1 MSQGA
6 EGTEG
11 MGDEVILFLPPS
23 DFPLLPPSLSLQI
36 CPAISKGY
44 SWEGVGV
51 GGGGEGCREYHSLP
65 PAQPGAW
72 AEPLGVPDE
81 RQRSSGGL

>member
-1 MSQGA
+1 MWSQKSSTNPLAPRRQRKMSQGA

-23 DFPLLPPSLSLQI
+23 DFPLLPPSLSLHI

-51 GGGGEGCREYHSLP
+51 GGGWRGETEG
-65 PAQPGAW
+65 
-72 AEPLGVPDE
+72 E
-81 RQRSSGGL
+81 RNPK